1 MTTSTGRAA
10 DTRRSGRVGQWLV
23 GLLIVLAVVASVLM
37 LFTDQISVLGSLAVI
52 AALWAAVIAA
62 ILVTR
67 YRRQAESAE
76 SKSRD
81 LRLVYELQLEREIA
95 ARRQY
100 ELDVESTI
108 RKEISDEAGVELA
121 ELKAQV
127 LALRSSLEMLLGES
141 LPDQRAALPNEK
153 LRELA
158 SGLGGLGAESG
169 QSHTGYGNGG
179 YGDSGY
185 SGGYGT
191 TDYTAHDDGA
201 VAARDFEQTAP
212 GAEHRRRDSRPFDAP
227 RRFGTDV
234 DPNELTEVLPV
245 VPGDAP
251 ISGRIAAEV
260 PLDDIHAE
268 DTAVEY
274 GAVEYGAVE
283 YAAVE
288 DVSADEVETVAVD
301 EELAA
306 QAEADQQNV
315 GPEGSGTEGS
325 GTEGLGAAGSGPE
338 FGPEDFGA
346 EEVRADEVVVDVV
359 DEQPRAPYTSGY
371 DEEPPAGSTSA
382 SPFSGGF
389 YVPTAE
395 TTPSAADTVAAPEQ
409 EAQAETATSA
419 PESGD
424 SETVDTPDSAAG
436 RHETGDG
443 APASTYSGGRRRRE
457 DDEDHDAAHTAGLPV
472 AELLNQLRQSPGG
485 SGGGRR
491 RRED

>member
-37 LFTDQISVLGSLAVI
+37 LFADQISVLGSLAVI

-141 LPDQRAALPNEK
+141 LPDQRAALPSEK

-158 SGLGGLGAESG
+158 SGLGGLGAQPGHSDP
-169 QSHTGYGNGG
+169 QTGYGSGSGYPGG
-179 YGDSGY
+179 YGQ
-185 SGGYGT
+185 

-212 GAEHRRRDSRPFDAP
+212 GAEHRRRDSRPFDVP
-227 RRFGTDV
+227 RRFGSDV
-234 DPNELTEVLPV
+234 DPNEMTEVLPV
-245 VPGDAP
+245 IPGDAP
-251 ISGRIAAEV
+251 ISGRIATEV
-260 PLDDIHAE
+260 PLDDIRAE
-268 DTAVEY
+268 EVAVE
-274 GAVEYGAVE
+274 
-283 YAAVE
+283 AVE
-288 DVSADEVETVAVD
+288 DVAVEDVRADDLEAQAVD
-301 EELAA
+301 ETLVA
-306 QAEADQQNV
+306 QPVQ
-315 GPEGSGTEGS
+315 
-325 GTEGLGAAGSGPE
+325 E
-338 FGPEDFGA
+338 FGVE
-346 EEVRADEVVVDVV
+346 EVVVDVV
-359 DEQPRAPYTSGY
+359 DEQPRAPYTSGF
-371 DEEPPAGSTSA
+371 DETPPAAEPTSA

-395 TTPSAADTVAAPEQ
+395 TAPAAETVEVSEHDTQAADA
-409 EAQAETATSA
+409 ATSPA

-424 SETVDTPDSAAG
+424 ADATDTTAG
-436 RHETGDG
+436 RHETGDDG
-443 APASTYSGGRRRRE
+443 ARAGYSGGRRRRE
-457 DDEDHDAAHTAGLPV
+457 EDDDHDAAHTAGLPV
-472 AELLNQLRQSPGG
+472 AELLNQLRQTSGG

>member
-37 LFTDQISVLGSLAVI
+37 LFADQISVLGSLAVI

-141 LPDQRAALPNEK
+141 LPDQRAALPSEK

-158 SGLGGLGAESG
+158 SGLGGLGAQPGHSDP
-169 QSHTGYGNGG
+169 QAGG
-179 YGDSGY
+179 YGSGAGY
-185 SGGYGT
+185 PGGYGQ

-227 RRFGTDV
+227 RRFGSDV
-234 DPNELTEVLPV
+234 DPNEMTEVLPV
-245 VPGDAP
+245 IPGDAP
-251 ISGRIAAEV
+251 ISGRIATEV
-260 PLDDIHAE
+260 PLDDIRADE
-268 DTAVEY
+268 VAVE
-274 GAVEYGAVE
+274 
-283 YAAVE
+283 AVE
-288 DVSADEVETVAVD
+288 DVAVEDVRAEEVEARAVD
-301 EELAA
+301 ETLVA
-306 QAEADQQNV
+306 QPVQ
-315 GPEGSGTEGS
+315 
-325 GTEGLGAAGSGPE
+325 E
-338 FGPEDFGA
+338 FGVE
-346 EEVRADEVVVDVV
+346 EVVVDVV
-359 DEQPRAPYTSGY
+359 DEQPRAPYTSGF
-371 DEEPPAGSTSA
+371 DETPPPAEPTSA

-389 YVPTAE
+389 YVPLRRRPLLPRPSRRRS
-395 TTPSAADTVAAPEQ
+395 TTPRRPTRQPHPHRSPETPTPPMPPTPRRGVTRPATTVRVPATAVADDAVRKTTTTTPRTQRGCRSRSCSISFARLPAVAAADVAVAKTDFSQPG
-409 EAQAETATSA
+409 TLL
-419 PESGD
+419 
-424 SETVDTPDSAAG
+424 
-436 RHETGDG
+436 TGPLG
-443 APASTYSGGRRRRE
+443 
-457 DDEDHDAAHTAGLPV
+457 
-472 AELLNQLRQSPGG
+472 
-485 SGGGRR
+485 
-491 RRED
+491 

>member
-10 DTRRSGRVGQWLV
+10 DTRRCGRVGQWLV

-37 LFTDQISVLGSLAVI
+37 LFADQISVLGSLAVI

-141 LPDQRAALPNEK
+141 LPDQRAALPSEK

-158 SGLGGLGAESG
+158 SGLGGLGAQPGHSDP
-169 QSHTGYGNGG
+169 QTGYGSGSGYPGG
-179 YGDSGY
+179 YGQ
-185 SGGYGT
+185 

-227 RRFGTDV
+227 RRFGSDV
-234 DPNELTEVLPV
+234 DPNEMTEVLPV
-245 VPGDAP
+245 IPGDAP
-251 ISGRIAAEV
+251 ISGRIATEV
-260 PLDDIHAE
+260 PLDDIRADE
-268 DTAVEY
+268 VAVE
-274 GAVEYGAVE
+274 
-283 YAAVE
+283 AVE
-288 DVSADEVETVAVD
+288 DVAVEDVRADDLKAQAVD
-301 EELAA
+301 ETLVA
-306 QAEADQQNV
+306 QPVQ
-315 GPEGSGTEGS
+315 
-325 GTEGLGAAGSGPE
+325 E
-338 FGPEDFGA
+338 FGVE
-346 EEVRADEVVVDVV
+346 EVVVDVV
-359 DEQPRAPYTSGY
+359 DEQPRAPYTSGF
-371 DEEPPAGSTSA
+371 DETPPAAEPTSA

-395 TTPSAADTVAAPEQ
+395 TAPAAETVEVSERDTQAADA
-409 EAQAETATSA
+409 ATSPA

-424 SETVDTPDSAAG
+424 ADATDTDATDTTAG
-436 RHETGDG
+436 RHETGDDG
-443 APASTYSGGRRRRE
+443 ARAGYSGGRRRRE
-457 DDEDHDAAHTAGLPV
+457 EDDDHDAAHTAGLPV
-472 AELLNQLRQSPGG
+472 AELLNQLRQTSGG

>member
-1 MTTSTGRAA
+1 M
-10 DTRRSGRVGQWLV
+10 

-158 SGLGGLGAESG
+158 SGLGGVGA
-169 QSHTGYGNGG
+169 QTDHAPTGYAGGSGYPGG
-179 YGDSGY
+179 YGA
-185 SGGYGT
+185 

-212 GAEHRRRDSRPFDAP
+212 GAEHRRRDSYPFDAP

-234 DPNELTEVLPV
+234 DPNEMTEVLPI

-251 ISGRIAAEV
+251 ISGRIATEV
-260 PLDDIHAE
+260 PLDEIRAEGIRAEEIHAE
-268 DTAVEY
+268 EIHAEEVEAV
-274 GAVEYGAVE
+274 
-283 YAAVE
+283 
-288 DVSADEVETVAVD
+288 DEPFNAETVAPTGISAEETGAEEVVVD
-301 EELAA
+301 VVDDQPRAPYSAGFAGAPVASGPTSAA
-306 QAEADQQNV
+306 PFSGGFYVSAAEAVGVPEQDSDAEPATREASDSAVEEAGSQEPASTGSSPEASGPEV
-315 GPEGSGTEGS
+315 FSPEGSGPEGSGTEGS
-325 GTEGLGAAGSGPE
+325 GTEAAI
-338 FGPEDFGA
+338 
-346 EEVRADEVVVDVV
+346 
-359 DEQPRAPYTSGY
+359 
-371 DEEPPAGSTSA
+371 
-382 SPFSGGF
+382 
-389 YVPTAE
+389 
-395 TTPSAADTVAAPEQ
+395 
-409 EAQAETATSA
+409 
-419 PESGD
+419 
-424 SETVDTPDSAAG
+424 SEDSARAESAG
-436 RHETGDG
+436 RHETGDDG
-443 APASTYSGGRRRRE
+443 APANSYGGGRRRRE
-457 DDEDHDAAHTAGLPV
+457 DEEDHDAAHTAGLPV
-472 AELLNQLRQSPGG
+472 AELLNQLRQSPRG

>member
-37 LFTDQISVLGSLAVI
+37 LFADQISVLGSLAVI

-141 LPDQRAALPNEK
+141 LPDQRAALPSEK

-158 SGLGGLGAESG
+158 SGLGGLGAQPGHSDP
-169 QSHTGYGNGG
+169 QAGG
-179 YGDSGY
+179 YGSGAGY
-185 SGGYGT
+185 PGGYGQ

-227 RRFGTDV
+227 RRFGSDV
-234 DPNELTEVLPV
+234 DPNEMTEVLPV
-245 VPGDAP
+245 IPGDAP
-251 ISGRIAAEV
+251 ISGRIATEV
-260 PLDDIHAE
+260 PLDDIRAE
-268 DTAVEY
+268 EVAVE
-274 GAVEYGAVE
+274 
-283 YAAVE
+283 AVE
-288 DVSADEVETVAVD
+288 DVAVEDVRADDLEAQAVD
-301 EELAA
+301 ETLVA
-306 QAEADQQNV
+306 QPVQ
-315 GPEGSGTEGS
+315 
-325 GTEGLGAAGSGPE
+325 E
-338 FGPEDFGA
+338 FGVE
-346 EEVRADEVVVDVV
+346 EVVVDVV
-359 DEQPRAPYTSGY
+359 DEQPRAPYTSGF
-371 DEEPPAGSTSA
+371 DETPPPAEPTSA

-395 TTPSAADTVAAPEQ
+395 TAPAAETVEAPEHDTQAADA
-409 EAQAETATSA
+409 ATSPA

-424 SETVDTPDSAAG
+424 TDTPDATDTTAG
-436 RHETGDG
+436 RHETGDDG
-443 APASTYSGGRRRRE
+443 ARAGYSGGRRRRE
-457 DDEDHDAAHTAGLPV
+457 EDDDHDAAHTAGLPV
-472 AELLNQLRQSPGG
+472 AELLNQLRQTSGG

>member
-158 SGLGGLGAESG
+158 SGLGGVGAQSG
-169 QSHTGYGNGG
+169 SAGHAPTGYASGTGYPGG
-179 YGDSGY
+179 YGA
-185 SGGYGT
+185 

-212 GAEHRRRDSRPFDAP
+212 GAEHRRRDAHPFDAP
-227 RRFGTDV
+227 RRFGADV
-234 DPNELTEVLPV
+234 DPNEMTEVLPI

-251 ISGRIAAEV
+251 ISGRIATEV
-260 PLDDIHAE
+260 PLDEIRAEEIHAE
-268 DTAVEY
+268 EVHAE
-274 GAVEYGAVE
+274 
-283 YAAVE
+283 
-288 DVSADEVETVAVD
+288 EVEAVD
-301 EELAA
+301 ERFDAETVTPTGISAEETGAEEVVVDVVDDQPAQPRAPYSAGFAGAPVASGPTSAAPFSGGFYVSAAEAVGVSEQDSDTESAA
-306 QAEADQQNV
+306 QEASDSAV
-315 GPEGSGTEGS
+315 GAAGSEERASTGSGTEASAPEVTSPEGSGTEGS
-325 GTEGLGAAGSGPE
+325 GPE
-338 FGPEDFGA
+338 
-346 EEVRADEVVVDVV
+346 V
-359 DEQPRAPYTSGY
+359 
-371 DEEPPAGSTSA
+371 A
-382 SPFSGGF
+382 S
-389 YVPTAE
+389 E
-395 TTPSAADTVAAPEQ
+395 
-409 EAQAETATSA
+409 
-419 PESGD
+419 
-424 SETVDTPDSAAG
+424 DSARTDTAG

-443 APASTYSGGRRRRE
+443 GAVANSYGGGRRRRE
-457 DDEDHDAAHTAGLPV
+457 VEEDHDAAHTAGLPV
-472 AELLNQLRQSPGG
+472 AELLNQLRQSPRG

>member
-37 LFTDQISVLGSLAVI
+37 LFADQISVLGSLAVI

-141 LPDQRAALPNEK
+141 LPDQRAALPSEK

-158 SGLGGLGAESG
+158 SGLGGLGAQPGHSDH
-169 QSHTGYGNGG
+169 SPAGYGSA
-179 YGDSGY
+179 SGY
-185 SGGYGT
+185 SGGYGQ
-191 TDYTAHDDGA
+191 TDYTTHDDGA

-227 RRFGTDV
+227 RRFGSDV
-234 DPNELTEVLPV
+234 DPNEMTEVLPII
-245 VPGDAP
+245 PGDAP
-251 ISGRIAAEV
+251 ISGRIATEV
-260 PLDDIHAE
+260 PLDDIRADE
-268 DTAVEY
+268 VSVE
-274 GAVEYGAVE
+274 
-283 YAAVE
+283 AVE
-288 DVSADEVETVAVD
+288 DVAVQDAAAQDDAVQDVAVEDVAADEVDAVAVD
-301 EELAA
+301 ETLAG
-306 QAEADQQNV
+306 QPVRDHV
-315 GPEGSGTEGS
+315 GPE
-325 GTEGLGAAGSGPE
+325 E
-338 FGPEDFGA
+338 FGPEEFGV
-346 EEVRADEVVVDVV
+346 EEFGVHEVVVDVV
-359 DEQPRAPYTSGY
+359 DEQPRAPYTSGF
-371 DEEPPAGSTSA
+371 DETPPPAEPTSA

-395 TTPSAADTVAAPEQ
+395 TAPAGEAVEVSEHDTQAAGA
-409 EAQAETATSA
+409 ATSPA

-424 SETVDTPDSAAG
+424 TDTAAG
-436 RHETGDG
+436 RHETGDDG
-443 APASTYSGGRRRRE
+443 ARPSSYSGGRRRRE
-457 DDEDHDAAHTAGLPV
+457 EDDDHDAAHTAGLPV

>member
-37 LFTDQISVLGSLAVI
+37 LFADQISVLGSLAVI

-141 LPDQRAALPNEK
+141 LPDQRAALPSEK

-158 SGLGGLGAESG
+158 SGLGGLGAQPGHSDP
-169 QSHTGYGNGG
+169 QAGG
-179 YGDSGY
+179 YGSGAGY
-185 SGGYGT
+185 PGGYGQ

-227 RRFGTDV
+227 RRFGSDV
-234 DPNELTEVLPV
+234 DPNEMTEVLPV
-245 VPGDAP
+245 IPGDAP
-251 ISGRIAAEV
+251 ISGRIATEV
-260 PLDDIHAE
+260 PLDDIRADE
-268 DTAVEY
+268 VAVE
-274 GAVEYGAVE
+274 
-283 YAAVE
+283 AVE
-288 DVSADEVETVAVD
+288 DVAVEDVRAEEVEARAVD
-301 EELAA
+301 ETLVA
-306 QAEADQQNV
+306 QPVQ
-315 GPEGSGTEGS
+315 
-325 GTEGLGAAGSGPE
+325 E
-338 FGPEDFGA
+338 FGVE
-346 EEVRADEVVVDVV
+346 EVVVDVV
-359 DEQPRAPYTSGY
+359 DEQPRAPYTSGF
-371 DEEPPAGSTSA
+371 DETPPPAEPTSA

-395 TTPSAADTVAAPEQ
+395 TAPAAETVEAPEHDTQAADA
-409 EAQAETATSA
+409 ATSPA

-424 SETVDTPDSAAG
+424 TDTPDATDTTAG
-436 RHETGDG
+436 RHETGDDG
-443 APASTYSGGRRRRE
+443 ARAGYSGGRRRRE
-457 DDEDHDAAHTAGLPV
+457 EDDDHDAAHTAGLPV
-472 AELLNQLRQSPGG
+472 AELLNQLRQTSGG

>member
-10 DTRRSGRVGQWLV
+10 DSRRSGRVGQWLV

-62 ILVTR
+62 ILITR

-158 SGLGGLGAESG
+158 SGLGGLGAQSG
-169 QSHTGYGNGG
+169 RSQPDYGSGTAYPG
-179 YGDSGY
+179 TYGS
-185 SGGYGT
+185 
-191 TDYTAHDDGA
+191 TDFTAHDDGA
-201 VAARDFEQTAP
+201 LAARDFEQTAP

-227 RRFGTDV
+227 RRFGSDV

-245 VPGDAP
+245 VQGDAP
-251 ISGRIAAEV
+251 ISGRIATEV
-260 PLDDIHAE
+260 PLDEIR
-268 DTAVEY
+268 
-274 GAVEYGAVE
+274 
-283 YAAVE
+283 
-288 DVSADEVETVAVD
+288 ADEVEAVGVD
-301 EELAA
+301 EVIADEVPEDATTY
-306 QAEADQQNV
+306 AET
-315 GPEGSGTEGS
+315 PTEDPHA
-325 GTEGLGAAGSGPE
+325 GAAESRAGETPHDDSARGDASAADYVAP
-338 FGPEDFGA
+338 DVVA
-346 EEVRADEVVVDVV
+346 EEVVVDVV
-359 DEQPRAPYTSGY
+359 EEQPSPRAPYTSGTL
-371 DEEPPAGSTSA
+371 DTAESSTPQSAADQGPTTSA
-382 SPFSGGF
+382 PFSGGF
-389 YVPTAE
+389 YVGPSRAATSEPSEQGATEADAE
-395 TTPSAADTVAAPEQ
+395 VATDVEVASEAEVAPDVDVAPE
-409 EAQAETATSA
+409 TS
-419 PESGD
+419 S
-424 SETVDTPDSAAG
+424 G
-436 RHETGDG
+436 RHETGDD
-443 APASTYSGGRRRRE
+443 ATRTYGGGRRRRDE
-457 DDEDHDAAHTAGLPV
+457 DDDHDAAHTAGLPV
-472 AELLNQLRQSPGG
+472 AELLNQLRQSPSGG
-485 SGGGRR
+485 GGGRR